1 MVLCHSFTCG
11 TQHSCCLLEPELP
24 VPSHKT
30 LVLRL
35 WLPTEAMSTHHCNQS
50 DEEHQPILENCP
62 QTIGLVCAL
71 LSHEYS
77 PGSRWWQHQI
87 HQASHLYWLQHH
99 FSLPRIFPI
108 AFFCLWCFVFPSYPT
123 IMLLFSNTNPLTCP
137 LKLLFLSNLQYFSCA
152 EFCFS
157 KALFAR
163 QWNPLSF
170 LCPSFFLFTLF
181 LYSAK
186 IYHHCF

>member
-24 VPSHKT
+24 VPSRKIP
-30 LVLRL
+30 VVRL